1 MRSRTH
7 TDTRAAFNGSTHF
20 SKLIHAIAAEP
31 AQSAPSPSDSPRT
44 AVPQTRIPGRQLTRE
59 EAKTPETKARFDY
72 FEAYARQ
79 IGFAEEL
86 VLNLKSAIAAGEL
99 GTQELMQAMH
109 TIENDADQVNHVI
122 HSHLRQDSETP
133 LDRMGMGMLANTLD
147 TVVDAFEDIS
157 IRAYYFHINQL
168 HGSTDAVLEK
178 AAGAIA
184 DLKQAID
191 MLPPEKQAGNAI
203 LPLLVSAQTAESDC
217 DTIYVEA
224 MHDLYGDGNL
234 DPEHRRILHAMSR
247 SLEEAMDTIEHAA
260 ECIEEI
266 VKENV

>member
-1 MRSRTH
+1 MKSVQRTLPH
-7 TDTRAAFNGSTHF
+7 EWIPSLRAVHQPKVPVIT
-20 SKLIHAIAAEP
+20 KPERTT
-31 AQSAPSPSDSPRT
+31 APNDLP
-44 AVPQTRIPGRQLTRE
+44 
-59 EAKTPETKARFDY
+59 RFDY
-72 FEAYARQ
+72 FEAYSRQ

-99 GTQELMQAMH
+99 GTRELMQAMH

-122 HSHLRQDSETP
+122 HAHLRRDYEVP

-147 TVVDAFEDIS
+147 SVVDAFEDIS
-157 IRAYYFHINQL
+157 IRAYYFHIDHL
-168 HGSTDAVLEK
+168 HDSTNVVLEK

-184 DLKQAID
+184 DLKRAID
-191 MLPPEKQAGNAI
+191 MLPPEKQAGSAI
-203 LPLLVSAQTAESDC
+203 VPLLVSAQTAESDC

-224 MHDLYGDGNL
+224 MHDLYEDKNL
-234 DPEHRRILHAMSR
+234 DPEYRRILHAMSR
-247 SLEEAMDTIEHAA
+247 SLEEAVDTIESAA